1 MNFFQNVS
9 IISTEIVAE
18 SEYRGSEICG
28 RKMMHFLPTLSE
40 KVDILSV
47 EFFQKVSIIP
57 TQFLAESRYFCKRP
71 VCENID
77 SLQNF

>member
-28 RKMMHFLPTLSE
+28 RKMMHFLPTL
-40 KVDILSV
+40 
-47 EFFQKVSIIP
+47 FQKVSIIP